1 MPPRRH
7 FAFLLMAVAVAML
20 CAIFGG
26 GAQALGEAAPLAKL
40 GPVAI
45 GALTVYGYTT
55 YAKDNA
61 GRQRTLFYGGLVT
74 LLLFSMWAV
83 WGG

>member
-26 GAQALGEAAPLAKL
+26 GATSLGEAAPLAKL
-40 GPVAI
+40 GPVLI
-45 GALTVYGYTT
+45 GALTVFGYTN
-55 YAKDNA
+55 YATDNPS
-61 GRQRTLFYGGLVT
+61 RQRILFFGGLT
-74 LLLFSMWAV
+74 ALLIFSLWAIL
-83 WGG
+83 GG